1 MAIKKSKR
9 RQDSNEKYV
18 DALQEKYS
26 KLCVVRLDLGYK
38 KDETNKVDITLEKAN
53 KDINRLLNNRRNNST
68 FDNNVGYVLKTEYGK
83 DRDIHFHS
91 YFFFDGQKIQKDM
104 IKGED
109 IGKYWSE
116 NITNKQGTYY
126 NCNRNDYKDNHA
138 IGILDYRD
146 VEKRRK
152 LDISMAYLCKEKQ
165 SIDALKE
172 NEKDKSI
179 RRGTMPKE
187 RSNIGRPRRSNI
199 HE

>member
-68 FDNNVGYVLKTEYGK
+68 FDNNVGYVLKTEYGEN
-83 DRDIHFHS
+83 RDIHFHS
-91 YFFFDGQKIQKDM
+91 YFFYDGQKVQKDM

-126 NCNRNDYKDNHA
+126 NCNRNDYKNNHA
-138 IGILDYRD
+138 VGILDYRD
-146 VEKRRK
+146 TEKRRK
-152 LDISMAYLCKEKQ
+152 LDIAMAYLVKGEQ

-172 NEKDKSI
+172 NEKDRSI
-179 RRGTMPKE
+179 RRGTIPKNKG
-187 RSNIGRPRRSNI
+187 NIGRPRG
-199 HE
+199 

>member
-1 MAIKKSKR
+1 MAIKKEKR
-9 RQDSNEKYV
+9 RQISNESYL

-26 KLCVVRLDLGYK
+26 KLCVVRVDLGYK
-38 KDETNKVDITLEKAN
+38 KDENNKVDITLEKAT

>member
-1 MAIKKSKR
+1 MAISKEKR

-18 DALQEKYS
+18 AALQEKYS

-68 FDNNVGYVLKTEYGK
+68 FDNNVGYVLKTEYGEN
-83 DRDIHFHS
+83 RDIHFHS
-91 YFFFDGQKIQKDM
+91 YFFYDGQKVQKDM

-126 NCNRNDYKDNHA
+126 NCNRNDYKNNHA
-138 IGILDYRD
+138 VGILDYRD
-146 VEKRRK
+146 TEKRRK
-152 LDISMAYLCKEKQ
+152 LDIAMEYLVKDEQ
-165 SIDALKE
+165 SIEALKE
-172 NEKDKSI
+172 NKKDRAI
-179 RRGTMPKE
+179 RRGTMPK
-187 RSNIGRPRRSNI
+187 SKGNIGRPRG
-199 HE
+199 

>member
-68 FDNNVGYVLKTEYGK
+68 FDNNVGYVLKTEYGE

-91 YFFFDGQKIQKDM
+91 YFFYDGQKVQKDM

-126 NCNRNDYKDNHA
+126 NCNRNDYKNNHA

-146 VEKRRK
+146 TEKRRK
-152 LDISMAYLCKEKQ
+152 LDIGMEYLVKDEQ
-165 SIDALKE
+165 SIEALKE
-172 NEKDKSI
+172 NKKDRAI
-179 RRGTMPKE
+179 RRGTMPK
-187 RSNIGRPRRSNI
+187 SKGNIGRPRG
-199 HE
+199 

>member
-38 KDETNKVDITLEKAN
+38 KDETNKVKTLEKAN
-53 KDINRLLNNRRNNST
+53 KDIKKLLNNRRNNST
-68 FDNNVGYVLKTEYGK
+68 FDNNVGYVLKTEYGE
-83 DRDIHFHS
+83 DRDVHFHS
-91 YFFFDGQKIQKDM
+91 YFFYDGQKVQKDI

-116 NITNKQGTYY
+116 NITDKQGTYY

-138 IGILDYRD
+138 IGMLDYRD

-152 LDISMAYLCKEKQ
+152 LDKAMAYLVKEEQ
-165 SIDALKE
+165 SIEGLKE
-172 NEKDKSI
+172 NKKDREI
-179 RRGTMPKE
+179 RRGTLPKK
-187 RSNIGRPRRSNI
+187 SNKGRPRN
-199 HE
+199 

>member
-1 MAIKKSKR
+1 MAISKEKR

-18 DALQEKYS
+18 DALQDNYS

-68 FDNNVGYVLKTEYGK
+68 FDNNVGYVLKTEYGEN
-83 DRDIHFHS
+83 RDIHFHS
-91 YFFFDGQKIQKDM
+91 YFFYDGQKVQKDM

-138 IGILDYRD
+138 IGMLDYRD
-146 VEKRRK
+146 TEKRRK
-152 LDISMAYLCKEKQ
+152 LDNAMAYLVKDEQ
-165 SIDALKE
+165 SIEALKE
-172 NEKDKSI
+172 NKKDRAI
-179 RRGTMPKE
+179 RRGTMPREKG
-187 RSNIGRPRRSNI
+187 NMGRPRG
-199 HE
+199 

>member
-1 MAIKKSKR
+1 MAISKEKR

-18 DALQEKYS
+18 DALQDNYS
-26 KLCVVRLDLGYK
+26 KLCVVRVDLGYR

-68 FDNNVGYVLKTEYGK
+68 FDNNVGYVLKTEYGEN
-83 DRDIHFHS
+83 RDIHFHS
-91 YFFFDGQKIQKDM
+91 YFFYDGQKVQKDM

>member
-1 MAIKKSKR
+1 MAIKKEKR
-9 RQDSNEKYV
+9 RQISNESYL

-26 KLCVVRLDLGYK
+26 KLCVVRVDLGYK
-38 KDETNKVDITLEKAN
+38 KDENNKVDITLEKAT

-116 NITNKQGTYY
+116 NITDGKGTYY

-138 IGILDYRD
+138 IGMLDYKD
-146 VEKRRK
+146 AEKRVN
-152 LDISMAYLCKEKQ
+152 LNNAMAYLVKEEQ

-172 NEKDKSI
+172 NEKDRSI
-179 RRGTMPKE
+179 RRGTIPKE
-187 RSNIGRPRRSNI
+187 KSTRGRPRNQ
-199 HE
+199 

>member
-1 MAIKKSKR
+1 MAISKEKR

-18 DALQEKYS
+18 DALQDNYS
-26 KLCVVRLDLGYK
+26 KLCVVRVDLGYR

-68 FDNNVGYVLKTEYGK
+68 FKHNVGYLLKTEYGE
-83 DRDIHFHS
+83 DRNIHFHS
-91 YFFFDGQKIQKDM
+91 YFFFDGQKVQKDI

-109 IGKYWSE
+109 IGKCWSE

-152 LDISMAYLCKEKQ
+152 LDIAMAYLGKEEQ
-165 SIDALKE
+165 SIDLLKE
-172 NEKDKSI
+172 NEKDRAI
-179 RRGTMPKE
+179 RRGTIPKE
-187 RSNIGRPRRSNI
+187 KINKGRPRKD
-199 HE
+199 

>member
-1 MAIKKSKR
+1 M
-9 RQDSNEKYV
+9 
-18 DALQEKYS
+18 
-26 KLCVVRLDLGYK
+26 
-38 KDETNKVDITLEKAN
+38 DITLEKAN

-152 LDISMAYLCKEKQ
+152 LDIAMAYLGKEEQ
-165 SIDALKE
+165 SIDLLKE
-172 NEKDKSI
+172 NEKDRAI
-179 RRGTMPKE
+179 RRGTIPKE
-187 RSNIGRPRRSNI
+187 KINKGRPRKD
-199 HE
+199 

>member
-9 RQDSNEKYV
+9 RQDSNEKYD

-53 KDINRLLNNRRNNST
+53 KDINRLLSNRRNNST
-68 FDNNVGYVLKTEYGK
+68 FDNNVGYVLKTEYGEN
-83 DRDIHFHS
+83 RDIHFHS
-91 YFFFDGQKIQKDM
+91 YFFYDGQKVQKDM

-126 NCNRNDYKDNHA
+126 NCNRNDYKNNHA

-146 VEKRRK
+146 TEKRRK
-152 LDISMAYLCKEKQ
+152 LDDAMAYLVKEEQ
-165 SIDALKE
+165 SIEALKE
-172 NEKDKSI
+172 NKKDRAI
-179 RRGTMPKE
+179 RRGTMPK
-187 RSNIGRPRRSNI
+187 SKGNIGRPRG
-199 HE
+199 

>member
-38 KDETNKVDITLEKAN
+38 KDETNKAKTLEKAN

-68 FDNNVGYVLKTEYGK
+68 FDNNVGYVLKTEYGE
-83 DRDIHFHS
+83 DRDVHFHS
-91 YFFFDGQKIQKDM
+91 YFFYDGQKVQKDM

-116 NITNKQGTYY
+116 NITDKQGTYY

-138 IGILDYRD
+138 IGMLDYRD

-152 LDISMAYLCKEKQ
+152 LDNAMAYLVKEEQ
-165 SIDALKE
+165 SIEALKE
-172 NEKDKSI
+172 NKKDREI
-179 RRGTMPKE
+179 RRGTLPKK
-187 RSNIGRPRRSNI
+187 SNKGRPRN
-199 HE
+199 

>member
-68 FDNNVGYVLKTEYGK
+68 FDNNVGYVLKTEYGEN
-83 DRDIHFHS
+83 RDIHFHS
-91 YFFFDGQKIQKDM
+91 YFFYDGQKVQKDM

-126 NCNRNDYKDNHA
+126 NCNRNDYKNNHA
-138 IGILDYRD
+138 VGILDYRD
-146 VEKRRK
+146 TEKRRK
-152 LDISMAYLCKEKQ
+152 LDIAMEYLVKDEQ
-165 SIDALKE
+165 SIEALKE
-172 NEKDKSI
+172 NKKDRAI
-179 RRGTMPKE
+179 RRGTMPK
-187 RSNIGRPRRSNI
+187 SKGNIGRPRG
-199 HE
+199 

>member
-68 FDNNVGYVLKTEYGK
+68 FDNNVGYVLKTEYGEN
-83 DRDIHFHS
+83 RDIHFHS
-91 YFFFDGQKIQKDM
+91 YFFYDGQKVQKDM

-126 NCNRNDYKDNHA
+126 NCNRNDYKNNHA

-146 VEKRRK
+146 TEKRRK
-152 LDISMAYLCKEKQ
+152 LDIAMEYLVKDEQ
-165 SIDALKE
+165 SIEALKE
-172 NEKDKSI
+172 NKKDRAI
-179 RRGTMPKE
+179 RRGTMPK
-187 RSNIGRPRRSNI
+187 SKGNIGRPRG
-199 HE
+199 